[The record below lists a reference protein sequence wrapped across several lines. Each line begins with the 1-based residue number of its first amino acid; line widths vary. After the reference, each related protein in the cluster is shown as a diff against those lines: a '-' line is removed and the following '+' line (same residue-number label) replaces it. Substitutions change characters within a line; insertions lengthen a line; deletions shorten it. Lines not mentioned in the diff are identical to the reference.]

1 MKLFLKRVVCGIV
14 IGIGAV
20 LPGVSGGIIAVSMG
34 LYEGMIRAINGF
46 FSAIRKNFLFL
57 LPIGIGGVIGVGAT
71 VLGLTRVLELY
82 ETAVLALFCGL
93 VLGTIPSLYDEARG
107 DDRFKK
113 RYVVS
118 AVLGLSMI
126 LLFALL
132 ESRVTTNEKVTE
144 LTVLTAILAGAVI
157 SVGVVIPGISS
168 SFLLI
173 YLGWYMAF
181 LKAIESI
188 DIKLIFFLCVGFG
201 LMALLLIRIVAYM
214 LKRHHATS
222 FFAIIGFVVGS
233 VALIIPSV
241 LQGLSWSTPLLFFA
255 GLAISVL
262 EGYYKARREAKKAA
276 AAAEAALEEAQLAP
290 VLPDEPSAEDE
301 TQGQA

>member
-1 MKLFLKRVVCGIV
+1 MKLFLKRVFCGMI
-14 IGIGAV
+14 IGVGAV

-34 LYEGMIRAINGF
+34 LYEGMIKAISGF
-46 FSAIRKNFLFL
+46 FSAIKANFLFL
-57 LPIGIGGVIGVGAT
+57 LPIGIGGVLGVGAT
-71 VLGLTRVLELY
+71 VLGLSRVLELY

-93 VLGTIPSLYDEARG
+93 VLGTIPSLFDEARG
-107 DDRFKK
+107 DERFKK

-118 AVLGLSMI
+118 AVLGLGLI

-132 ESRVTTNEKVTE
+132 ESRVGTNEKVTE
-144 LTVLTAILAGAVI
+144 LGVVTAILAGAVLSI
-157 SVGVVIPGISS
+157 GVVIPGISS

-181 LKAIESI
+181 LNAVKTI
-188 DIKLIFFLCVGFG
+188 DIKTIFFLCVGFG
-201 LMALLLIRIVAYM
+201 LMALLLIKIVGYM

-222 FFAIIGFVVGS
+222 FFAIIGFVIGS

-241 LQGLSWSTPLLFFA
+241 VEGLSWTTPLLFFA

-262 EGYYKARREAKKAA
+262 EGYYKARRAALSSA
-276 AAAEAALEEAQLAP
+276 AAAEAALEEAQQLQG
-290 VLPDEPSAEDE
+290 LPDDE
-301 TQGQA
+301 AAPEKQA